1 LGLKKVSGDNPAVP
15 LLLFLG
21 PLEKTHFQ
29 YPISRLL
36 LALGHTLEA
45 PSCCKNWLN
54 SEKVNFF
61 IKLKF
66 GVKKVLKFSTGKIP
80 KTFFSDS
87 I

>member
-1 LGLKKVSGDNPAVP
+1 MVIEYAFRKNFA
-15 LLLFLG
+15 
-21 PLEKTHFQ
+21 
-29 YPISRLL
+29 
-36 LALGHTLEA
+36 GHTLEA